1 MIRSLFVLLGL
12 LITTVVLAD
21 DEFVAG
27 RHYDNIDPP
36 TETNVAAGKIEIVE
50 LFWYGCP
57 HCYEFE
63 PLIASWLKTKAP
75 YIEFVRMP
83 AVFAANWEIHAR
95 AFYAAEQLGVLDQV
109 HEPLFDAL
117 HRERRKVFSE
127 GELAAFYAEHGVRA
141 EDFHKAYNSFD
152 VDKKTRRA
160 AALTRKYGIGGVPA
174 IIINGKYRSSTQ
186 QAGSYEN
193 LLKVANFLAAK
204 EASR

>member
-1 MIRSLFVLLGL
+1 MIRSLIVVFGFLLAP
-12 LITTVVLAD
+12 VALAD
-21 DEFVAG
+21 DEFQAG
-27 RHYDNIDPP
+27 RHYESIEPP
-36 TETNVAAGKIEIVE
+36 AETSVETGKVEIVE
-50 LFWYGCP
+50 MFWYGCP
-57 HCYEFE
+57 HCFQFE
-63 PLIASWLKTKAP
+63 PLIASWLKTKAS

-117 HRERRKVFSE
+117 HNERRKVFSE
-127 GELAAFYAEHGVRA
+127 DEIAAFYAEHGVPA

-174 IIINGKYRSSTQ
+174 IIVNGKYRSSTQ

-193 LLKVANFLAAK
+193 LLKVADFLAAK

>member
-1 MIRSLFVLLGL
+1 MIRSLIVVFGFLLA
-12 LITTVVLAD
+12 TVALAD
-21 DEFVAG
+21 DEFLAG
-27 RHYDNIDPP
+27 RHYETIEPP
-36 TETNVAAGKIEIVE
+36 AETNVAAGKVEIVE

-57 HCYEFE
+57 HCFQFE

-117 HRERRKVFSE
+117 HNERRKVFSAD
-127 GELAAFYAEHGVRA
+127 ELAAFYAEHGVSA

-160 AALTRKYGIGGVPA
+160 VALTRKYGIGGVPA
-174 IIINGKYRSSTQ
+174 IIVNGKYRSSTQ
-186 QAGSYEN
+186 QAGSYED
-193 LLKVANFLAAK
+193 LLKVADFLAAK